1 MKDIL
6 KLEMLSRSE
15 NEGFARAAVAT
26 FMTRLNPTLEEI
38 NDVKTAVSEAVT
50 NSVVHGYDSE
60 EGIIRLLVEI
70 EDESLSVSVIDY
82 GKGIENIEMAKE
94 PLFTTKPEEERSG
107 MGFTFMEIFMDSL
120 KVESV
125 SGKGTTVHMTK
136 KIGGGKS
143 K

>member
-6 KLEMLSRSE
+6 KIEMLSRPE

-50 NSVVHGYDSE
+50 NSVVHGYDNE
-60 EGIIRLLVEI
+60 EGIIHLQVEV
-70 EDESLSVSVIDY
+70 EDESLSVSVADY
-82 GKGIENIEMAKE
+82 GRGIENIEQAKE
-94 PLFTTKPEEERSG
+94 PLFTTKPDEERSG

-136 KIGGGKS
+136 KIWGGKR
-143 K
+143 